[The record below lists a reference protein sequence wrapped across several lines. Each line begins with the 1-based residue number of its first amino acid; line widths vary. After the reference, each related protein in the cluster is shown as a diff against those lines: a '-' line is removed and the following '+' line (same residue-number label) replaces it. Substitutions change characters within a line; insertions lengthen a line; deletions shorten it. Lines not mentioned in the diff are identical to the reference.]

1 MIYCLVNLTK
11 SLLVPKQIYF
21 FAALLWAGVIAFF
34 CLVQLNNVPLG
45 NVSNLDKLVHVFL
58 HFVLTILCFLFFQKY
73 KNDINS
79 LKPIIISFLF
89 SVFFGI
95 GIEIAQELLTTTRHA
110 DVFDVLA
117 NLSGA
122 TLGVAFILLFD
133 LKTKVR

>member
-1 MIYCLVNLTK
+1 MIYYLVNLTK
-11 SLLVPKQIYF
+11 SLLVPKQIFF

-45 NVSNLDKLVHVFL
+45 NVSNLDKLVHVFF

-73 KNDINS
+73 TNDINS
-79 LKPIIISFLF
+79 LKPIIVSFLF

-133 LKTKVR
+133 LKAKVR

>member
-1 MIYCLVNLTK
+1 MIYYLVILTK
-11 SLLVPKQIYF
+11 NLLVPKQIYF

-45 NVSNLDKLVHVFL
+45 EVSNLDKLVHVFF
-58 HFVLTILCFLFFQKY
+58 HFVLTVLCFLFFQKY
-73 KNDINS
+73 TNALNS
-79 LKPIIISFLF
+79 FKSIIISFLF

-95 GIEIAQELLTTTRHA
+95 GIEIAQELFTTTRHA

-122 TLGVAFILLFD
+122 ILGVAVVILLD
-133 LKTKVR
+133 LKTKIR